1 MSNDNPSAAE
11 SAPKAPTP
19 AQPVVE
25 LVTAPAVYVNFARVS
40 GSPEELILDCGLNP
54 QPYAANPEPIRI
66 SQRLVMNYYTA
77 KRLLLALNMSVQRH
91 EQALGTLELDVNK
104 RVNTASASK
113 AHAGD

>member
-11 SAPKAPTP
+11 STPKAPTP

-25 LVTAPAVYVNFARVS
+25 LVNVPAVYVNFARVS

-77 KRLLLALNMSVQRH
+77 KRLLLALNMAVQRH

-104 RVNTASASK
+104 RVTTANTNKS
-113 AHAGD
+113 HAGD